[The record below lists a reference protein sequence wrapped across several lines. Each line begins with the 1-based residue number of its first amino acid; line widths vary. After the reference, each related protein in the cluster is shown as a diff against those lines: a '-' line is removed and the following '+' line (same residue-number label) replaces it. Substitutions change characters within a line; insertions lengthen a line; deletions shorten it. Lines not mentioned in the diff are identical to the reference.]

1 MGLLS
6 KALKTAAKAADAAK
20 DASRTKPKSQMNPLV
35 KARKK
40 PAETDF
46 DKSASQEVKDF
57 LSAVEEKDPNQL
69 GEFYSPVVSTLEE
82 MPIGKQG
89 TKGENIS
96 AFIQKRAPSITGS
109 EKGNLPKLDPK
120 KKYTREEAIETL
132 KPIDKSYSI
141 EINQNPAYQNPNQRG
156 NQRQNITDKEESYF
170 EVFVKQKDID
180 PEIEEVSGG
189 HFQDAGILAHT
200 RSSIRRETPA
210 GGPLTKKIKD
220 RERYLL
226 IEEMQS
232 DVANLVEKNV
242 DELGMS
248 RISED
253 AREVFAEEGPQG
265 NFANEVVD
273 NLGTPFNK
281 EHENIL
287 NDWYTKIR
295 KRTDLGYVIG
305 ENYSKIQDVI
315 DLKRIYKDV
324 LNIDVGGRTPEQ
336 IHKNASVR
344 LYENDVDPDELIM
357 NFGDSEYDIGEY
369 FDETFNYYLKLST
382 DVSKKE
388 RKFGE
393 ITYPKSAVPLNTR
406 TEYVTKLIQANIVLA
421 KKQGVT
427 KIVIP
432 DYKEIARLR
441 DHIQTDGNKE
451 DIFKMTYEDAVNKAL
466 KSLIKESKGQI
477 KVGKRELKYNSAEA
491 RGNRKSTATEI
502 DISDFDFNPD
512 TQAFRFNK
520 GGIVPMNNQ
529 TQQAFALGGL
539 KDEGGEIDEVS
550 GNSVPIGGTKEG
562 VRDDIP
568 ANVSEGEFIFPA
580 DVVRYHGLDKMMAL
594 RQEAKMGLKQM
605 ERMGQMGNSDEATIP
620 DDLPFSMADLI
631 VVSGEGKPMEFNEGG
646 FVDLEVADVP
656 MMGDPNTGV
665 NYTRINYDDYM
676 NPPLVMMKEYRNAD
690 GESILISF
698 VNGVATTEIP
708 EGYTLYTPPT
718 NTAPTTTQA
727 AIQIVN
733 RRSYSSTASDDG
745 PEPTPTQPAP
755 DYRNMNDNEFF
766 SYMAQQNSFGA
777 KAGNAVATA
786 ISLMIPFPGV
796 GILTQVAMRNHK
808 NNLMNNMKSRIDRMV
823 DGPAKTAALANF
835 KEYGGETDPK
845 KKEGLLTNITNFVN
859 GFVGDVG
866 KLFGISPEEAA
877 KAAQN
882 AAVTEVSGAGS
893 AIESATSAAPTTSLK
908 PMLRPDVSTTVP
920 VTQTGPQGTIGY
932 NIGQVDP
939 RLAKAAAKDPRLTA
953 IENQELATREDEKTD
968 LPTDTLASQQNRADT
983 ALRIAQIDEQE
994 AKERLNAFNR
1004 QQLIDR
1010 NEDQGQPTN
1019 QVQQQMDAMR
1029 NQAST
1034 FAPAET
1040 VPQQSA
1046 NVRSERTGPDFDAP
1060 EFNKNLIGYD
1070 EAGVSKQPPNYA
1082 FIPKSEPTIN
1092 PVSTQEATY
1101 RQDALTDAGLIANEV
1116 LARPNEPFLDAA
1128 ARYARQGFDTFI
1140 AGDKNR
1146 GYFNPV
1152 NEQIDAAVAGAQD
1165 TITSAAV
1172 PSQPKPYDFSGSPS
1186 AGYDEAGVQMQDP
1199 RDARVNQQFGN
1210 DNYIDPNVVPS
1221 NEQSLY
1227 TGASGEGYGIGQVDP
1242 RLAAAVQ
1249 TQQALN
1255 IPTPT
1260 QTQQDIPTGRGIN
1273 MTVPAPKETAAQ
1285 ARAREAA
1292 AQRARIQTRNKEI
1305 AAATSKIP
1313 ARILNSK
1320 VTQDAIKAGYTGSTT
1335 GGYAIGKISGSD
1347 GDLSGVVQKADGK
1360 VQKLRD
1366 VQGYEG
1372 LSGTQRGAMTVYKD
1386 EKGTAYVKNTFG
1398 KKTKLD
1404 GSKYTGSGGGSSG
1417 GSGSSASA
1425 GRGNTSSGR
1434 TVAQIQADI
1443 NKEVGGGK
1451 AWTSKANALVAER
1464 EAAKKAAKSSSSG
1477 GGGSSSSSSSTTSS
1491 SSSKQSGTGFF
1502 RGADESGNT
1511 GSDSSKGGYSCYVA
1525 TALSEKGYWSHT
1537 QKIKLIKWCMEAKP
1551 EGKLDTI
1558 LWRNGYCIF
1567 GKNIIAPKV
1576 DNKIIQWL
1584 SNGFYHATISNKKT
1598 LQAILGKLFFIIPSY
1613 TIGIWKALRGSLVD
1627 IERT

>member
-6 KALKTAAKAADAAK
+6 KALKTAVKAADVAK

-40 PAETDF
+40 LAETDF
-46 DKSASQEVKDF
+46 EKSASQEVKDF
-57 LSAVEEKDPNQL
+57 LSVVEEKDPNQL

-406 TEYVTKLIQANIVLA
+406 TEYVTKLIQANIALA

-539 KDEGGEIDEVS
+539 KDEGGEIDEAS
-550 GNSVPIGGTKEG
+550 GNRVPIGGTKEG
-562 VRDDIP
+562 VRDDIS

-620 DDLPFSMADLI
+620 DDLPFGMADLI
-631 VVSGEGKPMEFNEGG
+631 VVGGEGEPMEFADGG
-646 FVDLEVADVP
+646 FVPQMQTLQTAPVP
-656 MMGDPNTGV
+656 TMGGGTSTGTQTPIV
-665 NYTRINYDDYM
+665 YDDF
-676 NPPLVMMKEYRNAD
+676 MKTPVVTMQEYRDAN
-690 GESILISF
+690 GNSIIITS
-698 VNGVATTEIP
+698 VNGKATTEIP
-708 EGYTLYTPPT
+708 AGYTLYTPPA

-727 AIQIVN
+727 AIQTVN
-733 RRSYSSTASDDG
+733 RRSYRPSGDDEG
-745 PEPTPTQPAP
+745 PEPQPDQPAP
-755 DYRNMNDNEFF
+755 DYRNMNDDEFF
-766 SYMAQQNSFGA
+766 SYMAEQNGFGA
-777 KAGNAVATA
+777 KAGNAAGLAIAT
-786 ISLMIPFPGV
+786 MV
-796 GILTQVAMRNHK
+796 GGPVGLLVGALMRNNK
-808 NNLMNNMKSRIDRMV
+808 NNQMANMKSRIDRMD
-823 DGPAKTAALANF
+823 DGPAKTNALALY

-845 KKEGLLTNITNFVN
+845 KKEGLFANITNFVTGLVTPVAN
-859 GFVGDVG
+859 A
-866 KLFGISPEEAA
+866 LGINQEDAA
-877 KAAQN
+877 KVAQN
-882 AAVTEVSGAGS
+882 AAVTEVSGT
-893 AIESATSAAPTTSLK
+893 EPATAAAAAPTTSLK
-908 PMLRPDVSTTVP
+908 PILRPDVSVTAP
-920 VTQTGPQGTIGY
+920 VTQIGPQGTAIGTFT
-932 NIGQVDP
+932 NQDP
-939 RLAKAAAKDPRLTA
+939 RQPTAFPGMGARVAAGNVQPASPEFTLNNAPLITA
-953 IENQELATREDEKTD
+953 SGATSPQAALSPIRSASETGPSSINPMIGTQDYDTRQE
-968 LPTDTLASQQNRADT
+968 
-983 ALRIAQIDEQE
+983 ALRP
-994 AKERLNAFNR
+994 K
-1004 QQLIDR
+1004 
-1010 NEDQGQPTN
+1010 
-1019 QVQQQMDAMR
+1019 
-1029 NQAST
+1029 
-1034 FAPAET
+1034 
-1040 VPQQSA
+1040 
-1046 NVRSERTGPDFDAP
+1046 VRPERTGPDFDAP

-1070 EAGVSKQPPNYA
+1070 ETGINVQPPQPTEAEQNLAKFQRDQEFKKRFTPTKPNLIREDKPDYTSLKATQQSYGPSQRAGYESDMYAAMQDMPPVNYVVAPGETGQANRVLQKQP
-1082 FIPKSEPTIN
+1082 
-1092 PVSTQEATY
+1092 Q
-1101 RQDALTDAGLIANEV
+1101 
-1116 LARPNEPFLDAA
+1116 
-1128 ARYARQGFDTFI
+1128 
-1140 AGDKNR
+1140 
-1146 GYFNPV
+1146 
-1152 NEQIDAAVAGAQD
+1152 
-1165 TITSAAV
+1165 TSV
-1172 PSQPKPYDFSGSPS
+1172 ESS
-1186 AGYDEAGVQMQDP
+1186 YDEVGVQMQDP
-1199 RDARVNQQFGN
+1199 RETEGMGSPLSPVVGPTTVSAEETYGPASDRF
-1210 DNYIDPNVVPS
+1210 VPS
-1221 NEQSLY
+1221 YPSPDAFQY
-1227 TGASGEGYGIGQVDP
+1227 TAQNLNAQAQRE
-1242 RLAAAVQ
+1242 AAALQASPDMFGPIQ
-1249 TQQALN
+1249 TQQAFGDTSY
-1255 IPTPT
+1255 IGGTPFIAE
-1260 QTQQDIPTGRGIN
+1260 QDKRYSIFGDELEPGFKDASLDVAAQQQ
-1273 MTVPAPKETAAQ
+1273 TAAQ
-1285 ARAREAA
+1285 TRAREAQ
-1292 AQRARIQTRNKEI
+1292 AQQARIQTRNKEI
-1305 AAATSKIP
+1305 ATATSKIP
-1313 ARILNSK
+1313 AYIANSK
-1320 VTQDAIKAGYTGSTT
+1320 ETQDAIKAGYVGSTT

-1347 GDLSGVVQKADGK
+1347 GNDAGVVQNADGK
-1360 VQKLRD
+1360 VTKLKD
-1366 VQGYEG
+1366 LEGYGG
-1372 LSGTQRGAMTVYKD
+1372 LKGTQRGNMTVFSD
-1386 EKGTAYVKNTFG
+1386 AEGTKFVKSTFG
-1398 KKTKLD
+1398 KKTKLNGDKYEGPGITRKDKGLGNTFFQSAANVLTPGD
-1404 GSKYTGSGGGSSG
+1404 GKSYVDGELVND
-1417 GSGSSASA
+1417 SGSS
-1425 GRGNTSSGR
+1425 RSSS
-1434 TVAQIQADI
+1434 TKTYNSLA
-1443 NKEVGGGK
+1443 
-1451 AWTSKANALVAER
+1451 
-1464 EAAKKAAKSSSSG
+1464 EAAKDGQHGQSVNIAGKGVQKVSFGDASYDAKMKAESDKADDGGSDDSKIVCTEMYRQTQLVDWQHTMKIWHVYQEKYLTPYHQIGYHWLFKPYVKGMKKSSILTKLG
-1477 GGGSSSSSSSTTSS
+1477 ATLAKHRTEHLRYVLTKGK
-1491 SSSKQSGTGFF
+1491 SK
-1502 RGADESGNT
+1502 DNLVGNVWC
-1511 GSDSSKGGYSCYVA
+1511 KFVHPLVYVA
-1525 TALSEKGYWSHT
+1525 GIFK
-1537 QKIKLIKWCMEAKP
+1537 QKI
-1551 EGKLDTI
+1551 GK
-1558 LWRNGYCIF
+1558 
-1567 GKNIIAPKV
+1567 
-1576 DNKIIQWL
+1576 
-1584 SNGFYHATISNKKT
+1584 
-1598 LQAILGKLFFIIPSY
+1598 
-1613 TIGIWKALRGSLVD
+1613 
-1627 IERT
+1627 